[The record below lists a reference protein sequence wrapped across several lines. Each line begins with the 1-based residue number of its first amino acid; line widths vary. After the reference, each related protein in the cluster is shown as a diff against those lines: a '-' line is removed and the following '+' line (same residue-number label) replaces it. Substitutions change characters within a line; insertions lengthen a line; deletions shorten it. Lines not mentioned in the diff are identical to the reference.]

1 MDVDED
7 IVEVVK
13 AIPRRVSRVLELADG
28 SDDGI
33 TIEGDTEIEV
43 DTDIVDSGEESE
55 TAEDELGK

>member
-7 IVEVVK
+7 IVQVVK
-13 AIPRRVSRVLELADG
+13 AVPRRVSRVLELADR

-33 TIEGDTEIEV
+33 TIEGDTEIDV
-43 DTDIVDSGEESE
+43 DTDVVESGDESE

>member
-1 MDVDED
+1 MDVDKD

>member
-7 IVEVVK
+7 IVQVVK
-13 AIPRRVSRVLELADG
+13 AVPRRVSWVLELADG

-33 TIEGDTEIEV
+33 SIEGDTEIDV
-43 DTDIVDSGEESE
+43 DTDVVESGDESE

>member
-7 IVEVVK
+7 IIEVIK
-13 AIPRRVSRVLELADG
+13 AVPRVSRVLELADG

-43 DTDIVDSGEESE
+43 DTDIVESGEESE

>member
-7 IVEVVK
+7 IVQVVK
-13 AIPRRVSRVLELADG
+13 AVPRRVSRVLELADG

>member
-7 IVEVVK
+7 IVQVVK
-13 AIPRRVSRVLELADG
+13 AVPRRVSQVLELADG

-33 TIEGDTEIEV
+33 TIEGDTEIDV
-43 DTDIVDSGEESE
+43 DTDVVESGDESE

>member
-13 AIPRRVSRVLELADG
+13 AIPRRVSWVLELADG